1 MLWKWFIRSKK
12 NLFVYLMITIIPT
25 ITISHALALQK
36 VQEIESHYLDITEDY
51 AHLHARHI
59 DRFIGETVSRIDM
72 LATLIEINPDDL
84 SNVEEILKRTREKDV
99 RFSGFYWSNPEGDL
113 LVGTNELAN
122 PINIADREYFQKAI
136 ETGEYTI
143 SPAHIG
149 RVTGRFIIT
158 IATPVLNN
166 GETSGVLLSSLRID
180 KIEESVIRHSADEKV
195 LVIDDTGQSILDT
208 GFNLARDRTYNYT
221 VEIDKVPWRI
231 EAQIETTEGNLYAKA
246 FFTNVGILF
255 IFTHILFMLI
265 QYSLLKRQIKIE
277 KKQNELQKIEL
288 VENLAAST
296 AHEIRNPLTGIKGL
310 VQLLS
315 EKYNDEKDQLYFN
328 VIQQEVNRI
337 NTIVSELLLL
347 GKPTAHKLNTYCA
360 KEIIKEI
367 EPIIHSEAHLNS
379 VDLSIQFAYDQ
390 LPISCVKDHL
400 KQVLLNLIK
409 NALDA
414 VSENG
419 GQVRICLEKKGTN
432 CIIKVA
438 DNGIGMPED
447 VLNRVFDPFFTT
459 KETGTGLGLVVCKR
473 IVESYVGKIKIDSTI
488 DKGTVVEIILPLV
501 LDKK

>member
-1 MLWKWFIRSKK
+1 MFWKRFIRSKK
-12 NLFVYLMITIIPT
+12 NVLVYLMITIIPT

-36 VQEIESHYLDITEDY
+36 IQEIENIYMDMAQSY
-51 AHLHARHI
+51 ANLHASQI

-113 LVGTNELAN
+113 LIGTNELLQ
-122 PINIADREYFQKAI
+122 PINIGDRPYFQEAI
-136 ETGEYTI
+136 QTGQYTI

-166 GETSGVLLSSLRID
+166 GELSGVLLSSLRID
-180 KIEESVIRHSADEKV
+180 KIEESVIKHSKDEEV
-195 LVIDDTGQSILDT
+195 WVIDDTGQMIIGT
-208 GFNLARDRTYNYT
+208 GSNLALDGAYSFT

-231 EAQIETTEGNLYAKA
+231 QAQLETADNNLYAKA
-246 FFTNVGILF
+246 FFTNVVILL

-265 QYSLLKRQIKIE
+265 QYSLLKRQLKIE
-277 KKQNELQKIEL
+277 KKQNEMQKMEL

-315 EKYNDEKDQLYFN
+315 EKYNNENDQLYFN

-347 GKPTAHKLNTYCA
+347 GKPTAHKLSTYCA
-360 KEIIKEI
+360 KDIIKEI
-367 EPIIHSEAHLNS
+367 EPIIHSEANFKS
-379 VDLSIQFAYDQ
+379 VDLSIEYTYDR

-414 VSENG
+414 VSENS
-419 GQVRICLEKKGTN
+419 GQVRISLEKKGKY
-432 CIIKVA
+432 CVIHVI
-438 DNGIGMPED
+438 DSGIGMPED
-447 VLNRVFDPFFTT
+447 ILNRVFEPFFTT

-473 IVESYVGKIKIDSTI
+473 IVESYGGKIQIDSTVG
-488 DKGTVVEIILPLV
+488 KGTEVELKLPI
-501 LDKK
+501 DENNN